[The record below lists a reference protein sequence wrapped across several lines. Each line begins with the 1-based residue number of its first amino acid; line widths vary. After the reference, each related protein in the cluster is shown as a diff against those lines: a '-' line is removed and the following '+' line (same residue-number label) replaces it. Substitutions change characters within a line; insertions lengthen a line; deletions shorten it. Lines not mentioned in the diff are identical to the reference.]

1 MSYDDSFN
9 VCDECS
15 ALGDDYYIDEN
26 DELRCACDGCV
37 YNMTDYD
44 EHAQN

>member
-26 DELRCACDGCV
+26 DELRCACAECV
-37 YNMTDYD
+37 FNMTDYD
-44 EHAQN
+44 EYAQD